1 MYVLLVVTHKTVAFN
16 CSMASAA
23 LSLFTITSMAIK
35 QDIEDNV
42 LIKKSNCQN

>member
-1 MYVLLVVTHKTVAFN
+1 
-16 CSMASAA
+16 MASAA